1 MREIRFQSKWF
12 ERCLKDFLGIKDR
25 AITDKD
31 VQEIKYLFVTTTHD
45 YGLGFAKTLPSELF
59 QTCAFDNAG
68 DEWAFECI
76 EDTGKYQ
83 TVEEFLEYD
92 SSNMDD
98 GRKVHTIRLK
108 RDVKRFKYEG
118 VYEVYYGQAAMDKV
132 ASMTEYGLTM
142 EELERVLAANM
153 NGYIPGGS
161 KPSDYLYATGELE
174 DDRERYQVCLD
185 TFYAVILHNQR
196 LVSSP
201 EDVQEG
207 GNSTLYIGFYLPEL
221 EMSDLTNC
229 NAASY
234 TQWAFQ
240 EKTA

>member
-92 SSNMDD
+92 SSKMDV

-118 VYEVYYGQAAMDKV
+118 SLVSYKLAQRVMRDFEKNIK
-132 ASMTEYGLTM
+132 EYGAY
-142 EELERVLAANM
+142 EA
-153 NGYIPGGS
+153 
-161 KPSDYLYATGELE
+161 
-174 DDRERYQVCLD
+174 DREGLD
-185 TFYAVILHNQR
+185 EDEVTHDHKLLI
-196 LVSSP
+196 P
-201 EDVQEG
+201 ED
-207 GNSTLYIGFYLPEL
+207 FCC
-221 EMSDLTNC
+221 LTNLEVLRLMSC
-229 NAASY
+229 QTEVHSLKFLDVLSKLRILEIGEVFLDDLDGLENLIGLDKLCIWSN
-234 TQWAFQ
+234 
-240 EKTA
+240 